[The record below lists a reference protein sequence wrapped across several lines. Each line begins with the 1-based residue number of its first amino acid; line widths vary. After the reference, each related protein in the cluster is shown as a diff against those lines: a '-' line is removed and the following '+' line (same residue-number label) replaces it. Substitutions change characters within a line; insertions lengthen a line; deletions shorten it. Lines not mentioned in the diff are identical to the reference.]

1 MPMPPAYERL
11 EAIED
16 LLEEHR
22 LLIHEQLATLS
33 WQEVAL
39 VFQAEQAAKAKTPS
53 EKEAA
58 PRVSLAL
65 AAYQDFTRRLLLTYR
80 HYEQGLRERLAAL
93 TPEAP

>member
-1 MPMPPAYERL
+1 MPIPPGYERL

-39 VFQAEQAAKAKTPS
+39 DFQAEQEAKAKTPL
-53 EKEAA
+53 EKAVA
-58 PRVSLAL
+58 PRVAL
-65 AAYQDFTRRLLLTYR
+65 TLVAYQDFTRRLLLTYR
-80 HYEQGLRERLAAL
+80 HYEQGLQERLAGL